1 LKIYKKNENNAIT
14 VIDLHSAFVNEQ
26 GLMNEVYSTDG
37 VHLNEA
43 GYQVWVEYVG
53 KYVRSFA
60 NSD

>member
-1 LKIYKKNENNAIT
+1 
-14 VIDLHSAFVNEQ
+14 
-26 GLMNEVYSTDG
+26 MNEVYSTDG